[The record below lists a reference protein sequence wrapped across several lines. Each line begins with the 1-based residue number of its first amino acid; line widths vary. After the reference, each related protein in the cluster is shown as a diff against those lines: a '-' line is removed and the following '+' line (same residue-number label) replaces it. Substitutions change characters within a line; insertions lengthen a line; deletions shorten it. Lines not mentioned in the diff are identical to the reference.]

1 MPAMN
6 PAAAGTTSVSERV
19 LDALQT
25 DPRMKD
31 AVIDATY
38 HQGTITLSGTV
49 NSHEMH
55 AAADE
60 IARQQEGV
68 ITVINDLRV
77 R

>member
-1 MPAMN
+1 
-6 PAAAGTTSVSERV
+6 
-19 LDALQT
+19 
-25 DPRMKD
+25 MKD

-68 ITVINDLRV
+68 ITVINDLKV

>member
-1 MPAMN
+1 METT
-6 PAAAGTTSVSERV
+6 AAGTTSVSERV

-25 DPRMKD
+25 DPRTRD
-31 AVIDATY
+31 VVIDATF
-38 HQGTITLSGTV
+38 HQGTVTLSGIV
-49 NSHEMH
+49 NSHQVSE
-55 AAADE
+55 AAYE

>member
-1 MPAMN
+1 MN
-6 PAAAGTTSVSERV
+6 STTAGTTSVSERV

-25 DPRMKD
+25 DPRTRD
-31 AVIDATY
+31 VVIDATF
-38 HQGTITLSGTV
+38 HQGAVTLSGTV
-49 NSHEMH
+49 DSHMLSE
-55 AAADE
+55 AAEE